1 MKKEEIYNNFAIK
14 YKEKHKDFSG
24 FTRTQYNFIMWLLEE
39 ENQKQITQ
47 IGDLDSLFSELRH
60 FLKNK

>member
-1 MKKEEIYNNFAIK
+1 MKEEIYQKFLK
-14 YKEKHKDFSG
+14 FYKERHKDFKG

-47 IGDLDSLFSELRH
+47 IGALDSLFSELRY
-60 FLKNK
+60 FLK